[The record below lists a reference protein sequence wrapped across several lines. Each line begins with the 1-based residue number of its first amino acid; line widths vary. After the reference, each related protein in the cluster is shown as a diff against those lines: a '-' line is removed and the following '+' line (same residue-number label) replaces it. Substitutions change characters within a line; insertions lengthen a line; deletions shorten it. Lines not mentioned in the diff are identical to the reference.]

1 MPTDR
6 TYPIEYHQPVNFY
19 IMEMLDRAEQLNE
32 EVATPNLPNE
42 ELPGETPEAA
52 ECASEENV
60 TRESLLKTIEM
71 IVADDSEI
79 VADDVA
85 RIKQQFY
92 TLHNELTLRRK
103 DEAGEEGEAFTDT
116 EDPIEER
123 FKAAIAAI
131 KEKKARQR
139 AEIETRQAANLD
151 KKEALIN
158 KLKTLGADTDNVN
171 RHYQR
176 IKEIQ
181 SEFKEIGEVPPQ
193 NATAIWKN
201 YQDAVEAFYDQ
212 WKVNKELRDYDFK
225 KNLAEKQLL
234 LDEARKLTEEE
245 DVITAFRRLQS
256 LHDKWR
262 EIGPVAKD
270 VREEIWTS
278 FKDASAEINKKYQA
292 HFEERKARERENEEI
307 KTALCERIEAL
318 DFSKPSTYQE
328 WDAMTKTILEAQEE
342 WKKAGFAPRKTNTAL
357 FNRFR
362 ALCDDFFGRKSE
374 FFKKTKNEFAE
385 NLAKKTSLCEKA
397 EALAESTD
405 WKKTTD
411 AIVEL
416 QKEWKTIGP
425 VARKHSDAIWR
436 RFIKACDTFF
446 DRKKKVNCDTRRAEQ
461 ANLATKREIIS
472 RLNVIASDENTTP
485 REQAIAEVQQL
496 RKQWQETGHVPF
508 KEKDKLQDAY
518 REVVGTLF
526 DKLDI
531 KENRAR
537 MADFQ
542 AGIEASAGDSGK
554 LSRERERLVRACEQ
568 RRQELKTYENN
579 MGFFNSKSKNGDSI
593 VREMERK
600 MQHLKEEIA
609 QISEKIKIIDSN
621 I

>member
-1 MPTDR
+1 
-6 TYPIEYHQPVNFY
+6 
-19 IMEMLDRAEQLNE
+19 MEMLDRAEQLNE

-42 ELPGETPEAA
+42 ELPGETPEDA
-52 ECASEENV
+52 ECASEEDV

-123 FKAAIAAI
+123 FKAALAAI

-158 KLKTLGADTDNVN
+158 ELKTLGADTDNVN

-201 YQDAVEAFYDQ
+201 YQDAVESFYDQ

-446 DRKKKVNCDTRRAEQ
+446 DRKKKVNGDTRRAEQ

>member
-1 MPTDR
+1 
-6 TYPIEYHQPVNFY
+6 
-19 IMEMLDRAEQLNE
+19 MEMLDRAEQLNE
-32 EVATPNLPNE
+32 TAVEPNLPKE
-42 ELPGETPEAA
+42 ELQGENPTEA
-52 ECASEENV
+52 ECACEENV
-60 TRESLLKTIEM
+60 TRESLLETIEK
-71 IVADDSEI
+71 IIAEDSEI

-92 TLHNELTLRRK
+92 TLHNELIIRRK
-103 DEAGEEGEAFTDT
+103 EEAGEEGEAFTAT

-123 FKAAIAAI
+123 FKAALTAL

-139 AEIETRQAANLD
+139 AEIETRQAANLE
-151 KKEALIN
+151 KKEALIAE
-158 KLKTLGADTDNVN
+158 LKTLAADTDNVN
-171 RHYQR
+171 RHYPR

-181 SEFKEIGEVPPQ
+181 TEFKETGEVPPQ
-193 NATAIWKN
+193 NATTVWKN

-234 LDEARKLTEEE
+234 LDEARKLVDEP

-270 VREEIWTS
+270 VREEIWAS

-292 HFEERKARERENEEI
+292 HFEQRKARERENEEI
-307 KTALCERIEAL
+307 KTALCERLEAL
-318 DFSKPSTYQE
+318 DFGKPSSYQE

-342 WKKAGFAPRKTNTAL
+342 WKKAGYASRKSNTAL

-374 FFKKTKNEFAE
+374 FFKKTKAEFAE
-385 NLAKKTSLCEKA
+385 NMAKKTALCEKA
-397 EALAESTD
+397 EALSESTD

-411 AIVEL
+411 AIVAL

-425 VARKHSDAIWR
+425 VARKNSDAIWK

-446 DRKKKVNCDTRRAEQ
+446 DRKKKINGDTRRAEQ
-461 ANLATKREIIS
+461 ANLATKKEIIS
-472 RLNVIASDENTTP
+472 RLNTIASDNDETS
-485 REQAIAEVQQL
+485 REDAIAEVQQL

-508 KEKDKLQDAY
+508 RDKDKLQDAY
-518 REVVGTLF
+518 REVVGALF

-542 AGIEASAGDSGK
+542 AGVEASAGDSGK
-554 LSRERERLVRACEQ
+554 LSRERDRLVRACEQ

-579 MGFFNSKSKNGDSI
+579 MGFFNSRSKSGDSI
-593 VREMERK
+593 VKEMERK

-609 QISEKIKIIDSN
+609 QLTEKIKIIDSN